1 MHVGDQLHYRIL
13 RTVTPYHSA
22 ATTTDVTAHS
32 DFNFTNPPVAA
43 MDVTGQLT
51 AFQAGFTTLE
61 VVYRGNKGDPTTDDK
76 VALDIT
82 VVP

>member
-1 MHVGDQLHYRIL
+1 
-13 RTVTPYHSA
+13 
-22 ATTTDVTAHS
+22 VTAKA

-51 AFQAGFTTLE
+51 AFQPGFTTLE
-61 VVYRGNKGDPTTDDK
+61 VVYRESSGDPTNDDH

-82 VVP
+82 VTP